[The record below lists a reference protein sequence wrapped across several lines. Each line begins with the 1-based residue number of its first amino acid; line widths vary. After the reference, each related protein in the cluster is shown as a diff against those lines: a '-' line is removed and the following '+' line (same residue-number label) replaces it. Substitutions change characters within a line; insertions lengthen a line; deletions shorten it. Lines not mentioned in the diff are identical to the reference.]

1 MKHQVVT
8 ALLLLAAGCAR
19 KTEPPPSRVPEGPTG
34 VVIGVQDTSWPA
46 VLEAAGVAEP
56 VERATLST
64 RLMGSVEAVLV
75 QEGAGVQA
83 GQVLVRLDQRDVA
96 AGAGQAHAQ
105 LAAATATR
113 DDAERTA
120 VRMRNLYADS
130 AAPKAQLDGAEAA
143 LDRAAASMRAAEAG
157 VASASAAA
165 SYAVVRAPFAG
176 TVTVRHVD
184 AGAFAAPGAPLVTL
198 ENTARLR
205 VQATIPANAV
215 GRVRKGQVL
224 EARLEGQ
231 AVPATVEGVSRAGG
245 SVYVLNALV
254 ANAGAR
260 FPSGSAAT
268 LLIPGEERRA
278 LLVPTGAVVRE
289 GDLTAVWRMV
299 QGHPSL
305 TWVRVGDARDGM
317 VEVLTGV
324 AAGDSL
330 LVPGMGGER

>member
-1 MKHQVVT
+1 MKQQVIA
-8 ALLLLAAGCAR
+8 ALLLLGAGCAR
-19 KTEPPPSRVPEGPTG
+19 ETVPPPSRALEGPTG
-34 VVIGVQDTSWPA
+34 AVIGVRDTSWPG

-75 QEGAGVQA
+75 QEGAVVKA
-83 GQVLVRLDQRDVA
+83 GQVMVRLDQRDVV
-96 AGAGQAHAQ
+96 AGAGQAQAQ
-105 LAAATATR
+105 LAAAIAAR
-113 DDAERTA
+113 DEAERTA
-120 VRMRNLYADS
+120 VRMRSLYSDS
-130 AAPKAQLDGAEAA
+130 AAPKAQLDAAEAM
-143 LDRAAASMRAAEAG
+143 LDRAGAGVRAAEAG
-157 VASASAAA
+157 VQSASAAA

-176 TVTVRHVD
+176 TVTTRHVD

-205 VQATIPANAV
+205 VQATIPATLV

-224 EARLEGQ
+224 EARIEGQ

-254 ANAGAR
+254 TNAGAR

-268 LLIPGEERRA
+268 LLIPGEVRRA
-278 LLVPTGAVVRE
+278 LLVPAGAVVRE
-289 GDLTAVWRMV
+289 GDLTAIWRMV
-299 QGHPSL
+299 RGSPSL

-317 VEVLTGV
+317 VEVLTGL

-330 LVPGMGGER
+330 MVPGTGGDR